1 MEERNI
7 LNEQLRTVNQSLF
20 YLMLII
26 LSVLLSFRSVLI
38 QREQL
43 EETLA
48 GQPAGCR
55 PEQPAGC
62 RPGQPA
68 GCRNVYPI
76 RLCASA
82 LVVSALGF
90 FFCLALRTCRDASRG
105 DDPAAQK
112 SASMNAWASLFVLA
126 AALIRLYD
134 LNFTEEIRCCRAAE
148 NIETQPP
155 A

>member
-1 MEERNI
+1 MEEQKI
-7 LNEQLRTVNQSLF
+7 LKEQLRIVNQSLF

-55 PEQPAGC
+55 
-62 RPGQPA
+62 
-68 GCRNVYPI
+68 NVYPI
-76 RLCASA
+76 RLSASA

-90 FFCLALRTCRDASRG
+90 FFCLALRTCREAAQGNDS
-105 DDPAAQK
+105 AAQK
-112 SASMNAWASLFVLA
+112 SAGMNVWASLFVWA

-134 LNFTEEIRCCRAAE
+134 LNFMKEVRCCRAAE
-148 NIETQPP
+148 NVQPE
-155 A
+155 